1 MKRYFLILFAV
12 VMAAAA
18 AVAQEPVRWRMNV
31 KMTSETEGIVTLRA
45 IIDEGWHMY
54 STNIPEGGPRPT
66 QISFEASKG
75 VKFTDKLKV
84 GTAPTE
90 VDDPMFE
97 MKLSWW
103 AANVTFT
110 RKFKLTDPDGA
121 KINAAVSFMA
131 CNDMN
136 CMPPKNVNLSYEFNK

>member
-18 AVAQEPVRWRMNV
+18 AMAQEPVRWRMNV
-31 KMTSETEGIVTLRA
+31 KMTSATEGVVTLRA
-45 IIDEGWHMY
+45 IIDEGWHLY
-54 STNIPEGGPRPT
+54 STSLPEDGPKPT
-66 QISFEASKG
+66 QISFEGSKG

-84 GTAPTE
+84 DRAPMDVE
-90 VDDPMFE
+90 DPMFE

-103 AANVTFT
+103 TDKVTFT
-110 RKFKLTDPDGA
+110 RKFKLTDAEGA
-121 KINAAVSFMA
+121 KINASVSFMS

-136 CMPPKNVNLSYEFNK
+136 CMPPKNVNLTYEFKK

>member
-12 VMAAAA
+12 VMAAASA
-18 AVAQEPVRWRMNV
+18 MAQDPIRWRMNV
-31 KMTSETEGIVTLRA
+31 KMTSATEGVVTLNA
-45 IIDEGWHMY
+45 LIDEGWHLY
-54 STNIPEGGPRPT
+54 STSMPEDGPKPT
-66 QISFEASKG
+66 QISFEGTKN

-84 GTAPTE
+84 SRAPME
-90 VDDPMFE
+90 VEDPMFE

-103 AANVTFT
+103 IDKVTFT

-121 KINAAVSFMA
+121 KINASVSFMG

-136 CMPPKNVNLSYEFNK
+136 CTPPKTVNLTYEFKK